1 MLSED
6 EIQKLASLA
15 RLEIEPSFKP
25 VITTHV
31 NSIIGYVAR
40 LNEIDTSGVEAL
52 SHVQGATNVLREDIA
67 RPPHSTPAPVPLG
80 ETAVPPQE
88 MLEPDALMQNVPDH
102 SGRFIKVPL
111 IVE

>member
-1 MLSED
+1 MLSEE
-6 EIQKLASLA
+6 EIQKLATLA

-25 VITTHV
+25 VVTSHV

-52 SHVQGATNVLREDIA
+52 SHVQGATNVLREDVV
-67 RPPHSTPAPVPLG
+67 RPVGSSGEAAPLG
-80 ETAVPPQE
+80 ESAVPPQE
-88 MLEPDALMQNVPDH
+88 MLDSEALMQNVPSH

>member
-1 MLSED
+1 MLSEE
-6 EIQKLASLA
+6 EIQKLANLA

-25 VITTHV
+25 VVTSHV

-40 LNEIDTSGVEAL
+40 LNEIDTSGVEAM
-52 SHVQGATNVLREDIA
+52 SHVQGATNVLREDVV
-67 RPPHSTPAPVPLG
+67 RPVGSSGEATPLG
-80 ETAVPPQE
+80 ESAVAPQE
-88 MLEPDALMQNVPDH
+88 MLDSEALTQIAPSL